1 MKVIVVVQCVA
12 EEVIILINIWRHGN
26 ANVNFTFAVLLIAV
40 IAHNTA
46 NYIFANNSTFFKFIY
61 LTFFKDIFMSYK
73 VSNLYEIL
81 HILKY
86 QILTLLIIH
95 ELIFNNYLLDPVF
108 NSFY

>member
-1 MKVIVVVQCVA
+1 
-12 EEVIILINIWRHGN
+12 
-26 ANVNFTFAVLLIAV
+26 
-40 IAHNTA
+40 
-46 NYIFANNSTFFKFIY
+46 
-61 LTFFKDIFMSYK
+61 MSYK